1 MTNFT
6 ELKLLA
12 TLQPKANNG
21 LLSLLKKKKDREVLD
36 FIDTHQANT
45 SVNNERHLLIQSPII
60 NIVHFAEQEDD
71 SDLAESPDSEAVNLV
86 RKHLLSKCV
95 SATLVPDNV
104 RR

>member
-1 MTNFT
+1 MQNNYESCTVPTPSIYLLTLSGTKVAETHLDNKCFRTKFT
-6 ELKLLA
+6 ASES
-12 TLQPKANNG
+12 G
-21 LLSLLKKKKDREVLD
+21 LSSKSE
-36 FIDTHQANT
+36 
-45 SVNNERHLLIQSPII
+45 SPII

-71 SDLAESPDSEAVNLV
+71 SDLEESPDSEAVNLV

>member
-1 MTNFT
+1 MINFT

-45 SVNNERHLLIQSPII
+45 SVSNERHLIQSSII

-95 SATLVPDNV
+95 STTLVLDNV

>member
-1 MTNFT
+1 MINFT

-36 FIDTHQANT
+36 FIDTHQENT
-45 SVNNERHLLIQSPII
+45 SVSNERHLLIQSPII

-95 SATLVPDNV
+95 STTLVLDNV

>member
-1 MTNFT
+1 M
-6 ELKLLA
+6 
-12 TLQPKANNG
+12 QSKANSG
-21 LLSLLKKKKDREVLD
+21 LMSLLKKKKEREVLE

-45 SVNNERHLLIQSPII
+45 SASNERHLLIQSPII

-71 SDLAESPDSEAVNLV
+71 SDLAESPDSEAVTLV

-95 SATLVPDNV
+95 SATLVSDNV